1 MLVQHGKDDLETPF
15 AKNVAGDEEHGK
27 ESHDDDLK
35 KSYGKDDL
43 ETPVAED
50 VAGDK
55 EHGKESYDDDFKKSY
70 GNDDLE
76 TPVTEDV
83 AGDKEHGK
91 ESHDDDFKKSHLLRV
106 FESIDG
112 AIPSDLLSSTRNSS
126 TKDDSTGQS
135 RQTCGKSHP
144 RRTMMMVEAFQNKLE
159 KLLKVTKG
167 LKAIKSLFLE
177 ILQKM

>member
-15 AKNVAGDEEHGK
+15 AKNVAGDKEHGK

-35 KSYGKDDL
+35 KSY
-43 ETPVAED
+43 
-50 VAGDK
+50 
-55 EHGKESYDDDFKKSY
+55 
-70 GNDDLE
+70 
-76 TPVTEDV
+76 
-83 AGDKEHGK
+83 
-91 ESHDDDFKKSHLLRV
+91 LLRV

-144 RRTMMMVEAFQNKLE
+144 RRTMMMAEAFQNKVE
-159 KLLKVTKG
+159 KLLKVTEG
-167 LKAIKSLFLE
+167 LKAIKIPVLRNTSE
-177 ILQKM
+177 DR